1 MGLTD
6 EDIHD
11 EDLFDEVDTIDDKFT
26 ELVTSQ
32 PDRDEVQSTT
42 VTSEVEDVVQDKAE
56 GEKGLVTELTDPIKD
71 AEKDWKRFSQF
82 QDEYQKLLS
91 KYGESLGMNPSLDK
105 ELETGSGMEEKDSSE
120 TIEDVLKQI
129 EKSKKQHEAHQQYTL
144 EFNELMAKYGDLM
157 SEGDIPPFA
166 IQQGSNQ
173 TLEDMAEQKKEL
185 ESIKSHDADLS
196 DLSDLSEGIKELTES
211 LKELEKLKGLTK
223 KLEGLEALLD
233 YSDTDSDEESFDDWL
248 NKFNKDANKDT
259 DSDEFDDWLNNSNK
273 DANKKVSPTS
283 EKSGVKD
290 VKLSPVG
297 QEKAEGEKGLF
308 AELTDSIKDVEKS
321 FQDLKRLSQ
330 FQDEYQ
336 KLLSKYGESLGMNPS
351 LVKELETGSGM
362 EEKDSSETIEDVLK
376 QIEKSK
382 KQHEAHQQYTLEFN
396 ELMAKYGDL
405 MSEGDI
411 PPFAIQQGSNQTLE
425 DMAEQKKELESIK
438 SHDADLSDLSDLSE
452 GIKEL
457 TESLKE
463 LEKLKGLTKKLEG
476 LEALLDYSDTD
487 SDEESFDDWLNK
499 FNKDANKDT
508 DSDEFDDWL
517 NKS

>member
-1 MGLTD
+1 MG
-6 EDIHD
+6 
-11 EDLFDEVDTIDDKFT
+11 
-26 ELVTSQ
+26 
-32 PDRDEVQSTT
+32 
-42 VTSEVEDVVQDKAE
+42 
-56 GEKGLVTELTDPIKD
+56 
-71 AEKDWKRFSQF
+71 
-82 QDEYQKLLS
+82 
-91 KYGESLGMNPSLDK
+91 
-105 ELETGSGMEEKDSSE
+105 ETGSGMEEKDSSE

-196 DLSDLSEGIKELTES
+196 DLSDLSEG
-211 LKELEKLKGLTK
+211 
-223 KLEGLEALLD
+223 LEALLD

-248 NKFNKDANKDT
+248 NK
-259 DSDEFDDWLNNSNK
+259 SNK

-351 LVKELETGSGM
+351 LDEELETGSGM
-362 EEKDSSETIEDVLK
+362 EDAET
-376 QIEKSK
+376 
-382 KQHEAHQQYTLEFN
+382 F
-396 ELMAKYGDL
+396 
-405 MSEGDI
+405 
-411 PPFAIQQGSNQTLE
+411 
-425 DMAEQKKELESIK
+425 
-438 SHDADLSDLSDLSE
+438 
-452 GIKEL
+452 
-457 TESLKE
+457 
-463 LEKLKGLTKKLEG
+463 
-476 LEALLDYSDTD
+476 
-487 SDEESFDDWLNK
+487 
-499 FNKDANKDT
+499 
-508 DSDEFDDWL
+508 
-517 NKS
+517 